1 MATVLSSLNRDE
13 LNDVADS
20 AVVLQIERSLFT
32 SSNVSFLLVSP
43 SPNLDLV
50 LNATLDFGDSTL
62 DKSDV
67 SWVLSYTLFPVSVSF
82 FTSLLFFGFS
92 DIATDGSMLL
102 RSRSTLL
109 LLDAGED
116 DGEEAGVEVAGLG
129 TSSISHSRAE
139 W

>member
-1 MATVLSSLNRDE
+1 MVAVLSSLSKEE
-13 LNDVADS
+13 LSDVADS
-20 AVVLQIERSLFT
+20 TVVLQIESSLFT
-32 SSNVSFLLVSP
+32 STEVSFLLV

-50 LNATLDFGDSTL
+50 LNATLDFGVSTL

-67 SWVLSYTLFPVSVSF
+67 SWVLASTLFPVSVSF
-82 FTSLLFFGFS
+82 VASLLFFGFS

-102 RSRSTLL
+102 RSRSALL

-116 DGEEAGVEVAGLG
+116 DGDDVGVEVAGLG